1 MLELLKHLWPDF
13 SALATGE
20 SLAISVWFWLVMV
33 VIFSVT
39 VVILV
44 INRAR
49 FGSRVGAL
57 NGLLKDLDKDN
68 MALSRREIRQRA
80 MELKDSDARL
90 LWLEF
95 DDSLVVSGNQKQLFS
110 TLGASYFFNGKTLA
124 RGLTGSRLL
133 AAVPSFLVALG
144 VLGTFVGLTV
154 GLSGLVGTSDEV
166 EALKGGINELISGAS
181 VAFMT
186 SVWGVLFSLV
196 LNFIEKIFEA
206 RVLNKVSKVQQRID
220 ALYQQLPAEQTL
232 LYIAE
237 HSKES
242 KLALQELHERIGDR
256 LQETLSGMSDAMQH
270 AVTDALN
277 TVMAPAIQ
285 ALVSNSSEQSS
296 QALTAL
302 VEQFMSSMASVG
314 REQGGQ
320 MQQAAADVNTAVS
333 SIGER
338 LDHLFTNLSEQQN
351 QQLDLAKQQS
361 HQFSSQL
368 QEITHAADQK
378 QEQLEQRFG
387 ELMSNLSSQIETQ
400 LGVTQSHDEQRQAAF
415 KQQMDES
422 SSSQTALLE
431 QLSQT
436 VSQQVQSMSEVG
448 TERDKYFE
456 QIASNVMATLNTQL
470 AGQMN
475 AAETQDQARNQRFS
489 ELMSNLSSQMEK
501 QLGATQSHDEQ
512 RQAAFKQQMNESSTS
527 QTALLE
533 RLSNTVSEQVQS
545 MTEVGSERDKSFETI
560 VSNVMAKLDAQLAN
574 QMDAA
579 EGLEQ
584 GRQQRFNEQLEAV
597 AKQQQELLLGMAS
610 AVSTTQQQSLEMAQQ
625 HQQLLDRLQQSTEAV
640 MTSSKNMDS
649 SANQLGLLST
659 NVRQASDVLGQRLEA
674 VTEGVENVSAQSTV
688 LAEQLQSQAESLS
701 QLQAALLQGAERFE
715 QAATMARNGFGDMKQ
730 TQEEFLSGVKHE
742 FTALGETLR
751 TQVEA
756 IEKQAEEWLQSY
768 AKEVH
773 TQTDDRMNKW
783 NEVSLSYADQMH
795 RNVQAVSGILDEL
808 EAR

>member
-1 MLELLKHLWPDF
+1 MKELLQHLWPEF

-20 SLAISVWFWLVMV
+20 SLAISVWFWLAMV

-49 FGSRVGAL
+49 FGSRIGAL
-57 NGLLKDLDKDN
+57 NGLVKDFDKDN
-68 MALSRREIRQRA
+68 IALSRREIRQKA
-80 MELKDSDARL
+80 IELKDFDARL
-90 LWLEF
+90 LWMEF
-95 DDSLVVSGNQKQLFS
+95 DDSLVVSGDQKQLFS

-186 SVWGVLFSLV
+186 SVWGVFFSLV
-196 LNFIEKIFEA
+196 LNLIEKSVES

-220 ALYQQLPAEQTL
+220 ALYQQLPAEQSL

-302 VEQFMSSMASVG
+302 VEQFMVGMASAG

-320 MQQAAADVNTAVS
+320 MQQAAADVNSAVNNM
-333 SIGER
+333 GER
-338 LDHLFTNLSEQQN
+338 LDHLFTNLSGQQN
-351 QQLDLAKQQS
+351 QQLELARQQNS
-361 HQFSSQL
+361 DFSSQL
-368 QEITHAADQK
+368 QELTRSADQK

-387 ELMSNLSSQIETQ
+387 ELMSSLSSQMEKQ
-400 LGVTQSHDEQRQAAF
+400 LGAAQSHDEQRQSAF
-415 KQQMDES
+415 TQQISDS
-422 SSSQTALLE
+422 SASQTALLE

-436 VSQQVQSMSEVG
+436 VSQQVQSMTEVG
-448 TERDKYFE
+448 TERDK
-456 QIASNVMATLNTQL
+456 
-470 AGQMN
+470 
-475 AAETQDQARNQRFS
+475 
-489 ELMSNLSSQMEK
+489 
-501 QLGATQSHDEQ
+501 
-512 RQAAFKQQMNESSTS
+512 
-527 QTALLE
+527 
-533 RLSNTVSEQVQS
+533 
-545 MTEVGSERDKSFETI
+545 SFESI
-560 VSNVMAKLDAQLAN
+560 VSNVMEKLDAQLAS
-574 QMDAA
+574 QTDAA
-579 EGLEQ
+579 DSRERS
-584 GRQQRFNEQLEAV
+584 RQQRFNEQLDAV
-597 AKQQQELLLGMAS
+597 ASQQQELLLGIAS
-610 AVSTTQQQSLEMAQQ
+610 AVSTTQQQSLAMAQQ

-640 MTSSKNMDS
+640 MASSKHMDS

-674 VTEGVENVSAQSTV
+674 VTEGVSNVSAQSTV
-688 LAEQLQSQAESLS
+688 LAQQLQSQADSLS
-701 QLQAALLQGAERFE
+701 QLQVTLLQGAERFE
-715 QAATMARNGFGDMKQ
+715 QAAEMARNGFGDMKHN
-730 TQEEFLSGVKHE
+730 QEAFLAGVKHE

-751 TQVEA
+751 IQVET

-773 TQTDDRMNKW
+773 AQTDDRMSKW

-795 RNVQAVSGILDEL
+795 RNVQAMSGILDEL

>member
-1 MLELLKHLWPDF
+1 MTELLQRLWPDF
-13 SALATGE
+13 SALVTGG
-20 SLAISVWFWLVMV
+20 SPAISVLFWLFMV

-44 INRAR
+44 INRVR

-57 NGLLKDLDKDN
+57 NGLLKDLNKDN
-68 MALSRREIRQRA
+68 MALSRRETRQKA
-80 MELKDSDARL
+80 IELKDFDARM

-110 TLGASYFFNGKTLA
+110 TLGASDFFNGKTLA

-154 GLSGLVGTSDEV
+154 GLSGLVGTSNEV

-186 SVWGVLFSLV
+186 SVWGVFFSLL
-196 LNFIEKIFEA
+196 LNFMEKFFEA
-206 RVLNKVSKVQQRID
+206 RALNKVSQVQRRVD
-220 ALYQQLPAEQTL
+220 ALYKQLPAEQSL

-237 HSKES
+237 NSRGS
-242 KLALQELHERIGDR
+242 RQALQELHERIGDR
-256 LQETLSGMSDAMQH
+256 LQETLSGMSDAMQE
-270 AVTDALN
+270 AVTEALN

-285 ALVSNSSEQSS
+285 ALVNNSSEQSS
-296 QALTAL
+296 QALTTL
-302 VEQFMSSMASVG
+302 VEQFMAGMASAG

-320 MQQAAADVNTAVS
+320 MQQAAADVNSAVNS
-333 SIGER
+333 MGER
-338 LDHLFTNLSEQQN
+338 LDHLFTNLSGQQN
-351 QQLDLAKQQS
+351 QQLELARQQS
-361 HQFSSQL
+361 SEFSSQL
-368 QEITHAADQK
+368 HELTRSADQK

-387 ELMSNLSSQIETQ
+387 ELMSSLSSQMERQ
-400 LGVTQSHDEQRQAAF
+400 LGAAQSHDEQRQAAF
-415 KQQMDES
+415 IQQIS
-422 SSSQTALLE
+422 QSNSSQTALLE

-448 TERDKYFE
+448 TERDK
-456 QIASNVMATLNTQL
+456 
-470 AGQMN
+470 
-475 AAETQDQARNQRFS
+475 
-489 ELMSNLSSQMEK
+489 
-501 QLGATQSHDEQ
+501 
-512 RQAAFKQQMNESSTS
+512 
-527 QTALLE
+527 
-533 RLSNTVSEQVQS
+533 
-545 MTEVGSERDKSFETI
+545 SFETI
-560 VSNVMAKLDAQLAN
+560 VLNVMAKLDAQLAS
-574 QMDAA
+574 QTDAA
-579 EGLEQ
+579 DSREQ
-584 GRQQRFNEQLEAV
+584 SRQQRFNQQLDAV
-597 AKQQQELLLGMAS
+597 ASQQQELLLGMAS
-610 AVSTTQQQSLEMAQQ
+610 AVSTTQQQSLAMAQQ

-640 MTSSKNMDS
+640 MASSKNMDS

-674 VTEGVENVSAQSTV
+674 VTEGVSHVSAQSTV
-688 LAEQLQSQAESLS
+688 LAKQLQSQADSLS

-715 QAATMARNGFGDMKQ
+715 QAAEIARNGFGDMQ
-730 TQEEFLSGVKHE
+730 QNQEAFLAGVKHE

-756 IEKQAEEWLQSY
+756 IEKQAEQWLQSY

-773 TQTDDRMNKW
+773 AQTDDRMNKW

-795 RNVQAVSGILDEL
+795 RNVQAMSGILDEL
-808 EAR
+808 DAR

>member
-1 MLELLKHLWPDF
+1 MMELLQHLWPDF
-13 SALATGE
+13 SALGIGGSDALSVYFWLAMVMIFIATLFFMLRHGLKFRARMRALNSLLEGQDRE
-20 SLAISVWFWLVMV
+20 SLAGARRETLQKVNGIEERDVRLIWSEFDE
-33 VIFSVT
+33 S
-39 VVILV
+39 LV
-44 INRAR
+44 ITEDQKKIFNT
-49 FGSRVGAL
+49 
-57 NGLLKDLDKDN
+57 LD
-68 MALSRREIRQRA
+68 
-80 MELKDSDARL
+80 
-90 LWLEF
+90 
-95 DDSLVVSGNQKQLFS
+95 
-110 TLGASYFFNGKTLA
+110 ASYFFNAKTLA
-124 RGLTGSRLL
+124 PGLTGSRLL
-133 AAVPSFLVALG
+133 AAVPSFLVAIG
-144 VLGTFVGLTV
+144 VLGTFVGLTI
-154 GLSGLVGTSDEV
+154 GLSGLVGASDEV
-166 EALKGGINELISGAS
+166 EALKGGINELISGAT

-186 SVWGVLFSLV
+186 SVWGVFFSLA
-196 LNFIEKIFEA
+196 LNFIEKLFEGN
-206 RVLNKVSKVQQRID
+206 VLNKISKLQQRID
-220 ALYQQLPAEQTL
+220 ELYQRIPAEQSL

-361 HQFSSQL
+361 NQFSSQL

-415 KQQMDES
+415 KQQMNES

-436 VSQQVQSMSEVG
+436 VSQQVQSMTEVG
-448 TERDKYFE
+448 TERDKHFE

-470 AGQMN
+470 SGQMN

-579 EGLEQ
+579 EGREQ

>member
-1 MLELLKHLWPDF
+1 MKELLQHLWPEF

-20 SLAISVWFWLVMV
+20 SLAISVWFWLAMV

-49 FGSRVGAL
+49 FGSRIGAL
-57 NGLLKDLDKDN
+57 NGLVKDFDKDN
-68 MALSRREIRQRA
+68 IALSRREIRQKA
-80 MELKDSDARL
+80 IELKDFDARL
-90 LWLEF
+90 LWMEF
-95 DDSLVVSGNQKQLFS
+95 DDSLVVSGDQKQLFS

-206 RVLNKVSKVQQRID
+206 RVLNQVSKVQQRID
-220 ALYQQLPAEQTL
+220 ALYQQLPAEQSL

-302 VEQFMSSMASVG
+302 VEQFMSSMASAG

-338 LDHLFTNLSEQQN
+338 LDHLFTNLSGQQN
-351 QQLDLAKQQS
+351 QQLDFAKQQS
-361 HQFSSQL
+361 DQFSSQL

-387 ELMSNLSSQIETQ
+387 ELMSNLSNQIET
-400 LGVTQSHDEQRQAAF
+400 
-415 KQQMDES
+415 
-422 SSSQTALLE
+422 
-431 QLSQT
+431 
-436 VSQQVQSMSEVG
+436 
-448 TERDKYFE
+448 
-456 QIASNVMATLNTQL
+456 
-470 AGQMN
+470 
-475 AAETQDQARNQRFS
+475 
-489 ELMSNLSSQMEK
+489 

-512 RQAAFKQQMNESSTS
+512 RQAAFKQQMNETSAS
-527 QTALLE
+527 QTAMLE

-545 MTEVGSERDKSFETI
+545 MTEVGAERDKSFESI
-560 VSNVMAKLDAQLAN
+560 VSNVMEKLDAQLAS
-574 QMDAA
+574 QTDAA
-579 EGLEQ
+579 ENREQ
-584 GRQQRFNEQLEAV
+584 NRQQRFNEQLDAV
-597 AKQQQELLLGMAS
+597 ASQQQELLLGIAS
-610 AVSTTQQQSLEMAQQ
+610 AVSTTQQQSLAMAQQ

-640 MTSSKNMDS
+640 MASSKHMDS

-674 VTEGVENVSAQSTV
+674 VTEGVSNVSAQSTV
-688 LAEQLQSQAESLS
+688 LAQQLQSQADSLS
-701 QLQAALLQGAERFE
+701 QLQATLLQGAERFE
-715 QAATMARNGFGDMKQ
+715 QAAEMARNGFGDMKRN
-730 TQEEFLSGVKHE
+730 QEAFLAGVKHE
-742 FTALGETLR
+742 FTALGEALR
-751 TQVEA
+751 IQVET

-773 TQTDDRMNKW
+773 AQTDDRMNKW

-795 RNVQAVSGILDEL
+795 RNVQAMSGILDEL

>member
-1 MLELLKHLWPDF
+1 MLDLLKHLWPDF

-20 SLAISVWFWLVMV
+20 SLAISVWFWLAMV

-44 INRAR
+44 INRTR
-49 FGSRVGAL
+49 FGSRIGAL
-57 NGLLKDLDKDN
+57 NGLVKGFDKDN
-68 MALSRREIRQRA
+68 IALSRREIRQKA
-80 MELKDSDARL
+80 IELKDSDARL

-95 DDSLVVSGNQKQLFS
+95 DDSLVVSGDQKQLFS

-220 ALYQQLPAEQTL
+220 SLYQQLPAEQSL

-361 HQFSSQL
+361 NQFSSQL

-378 QEQLEQRFG
+378 QEQL
-387 ELMSNLSSQIETQ
+387 
-400 LGVTQSHDEQRQAAF
+400 
-415 KQQMDES
+415 
-422 SSSQTALLE
+422 
-431 QLSQT
+431 SQT
-436 VSQQVQSMSEVG
+436 VSQQVQSMTEVG
-448 TERDKYFE
+448 TERDKHFE

-470 AGQMN
+470 SGQMD

-579 EGLEQ
+579 EGREQ

-659 NVRQASDVLGQRLEA
+659 SVRQASDVLGQRLEA

>member
-1 MLELLKHLWPDF
+1 MKELLQHLWPEF

-20 SLAISVWFWLVMV
+20 SLAISVWFWLAMV

-49 FGSRVGAL
+49 FGSRIGAL
-57 NGLLKDLDKDN
+57 NGLVKDFDKDN
-68 MALSRREIRQRA
+68 IALSRREIRQKA
-80 MELKDSDARL
+80 IELKDFDARL
-90 LWLEF
+90 LWMEF
-95 DDSLVVSGNQKQLFS
+95 DDSLVVSGDQKQLFS

-186 SVWGVLFSLV
+186 SVWGVFFSLV
-196 LNFIEKIFEA
+196 LNLIEKSVES

-220 ALYQQLPAEQTL
+220 ALYQQLPAEQSL

-302 VEQFMSSMASVG
+302 VEQFMVGMASAG

-320 MQQAAADVNTAVS
+320 MQQAAADVNSAVNNM
-333 SIGER
+333 GER
-338 LDHLFTNLSEQQN
+338 LDHLFTNLSGQQN
-351 QQLDLAKQQS
+351 QQLELARQQNS
-361 HQFSSQL
+361 DFSSQL
-368 QEITHAADQK
+368 QELTRSADQK

-387 ELMSNLSSQIETQ
+387 ELMSSLSSQMEKQ
-400 LGVTQSHDEQRQAAF
+400 LGAAQSHDEQRQSAF
-415 KQQMDES
+415 TQQISDS
-422 SSSQTALLE
+422 SASQTALLE

-436 VSQQVQSMSEVG
+436 VSQQVQSMTEVG
-448 TERDKYFE
+448 TERDK
-456 QIASNVMATLNTQL
+456 
-470 AGQMN
+470 
-475 AAETQDQARNQRFS
+475 
-489 ELMSNLSSQMEK
+489 
-501 QLGATQSHDEQ
+501 
-512 RQAAFKQQMNESSTS
+512 
-527 QTALLE
+527 
-533 RLSNTVSEQVQS
+533 
-545 MTEVGSERDKSFETI
+545 SFESI
-560 VSNVMAKLDAQLAN
+560 VSNVMEKLDAQLAS
-574 QMDAA
+574 QTDAA
-579 EGLEQ
+579 DSREQ
-584 GRQQRFNEQLEAV
+584 SRQQRFNEQLDAV
-597 AKQQQELLLGMAS
+597 ASQQQELLLGIAS
-610 AVSTTQQQSLEMAQQ
+610 AVSTTQQQSLAMAQQ

-640 MTSSKNMDS
+640 MASSKHMDS

-674 VTEGVENVSAQSTV
+674 VTEGVSNVSAQSTV
-688 LAEQLQSQAESLS
+688 LAQQLQSQADSLS
-701 QLQAALLQGAERFE
+701 QLQVTLLQGAERFE
-715 QAATMARNGFGDMKQ
+715 QAAEMARNGFGDMKHN
-730 TQEEFLSGVKHE
+730 QEAFLAGVKHE

-751 TQVEA
+751 IQVEA

-773 TQTDDRMNKW
+773 AQTDDRMSKW

-795 RNVQAVSGILDEL
+795 RNVQAMSGILDEL
-808 EAR
+808 ESR